1 MTRAVPF
8 HNRSLDQRLS
18 FRAVARNPS
27 LERRV
32 LSGLLR
38 SLCALAM
45 TSMGRAVLTLS
56 LHDVRLLVE
65 GEGRFGEKPKQGE
78 VRLRFVQKDKD

>member
-1 MTRAVPF
+1 
-8 HNRSLDQRLS
+8 
-18 FRAVARNPS
+18 
-27 LERRV
+27 
-32 LSGLLR
+32 
-38 SLCALAM
+38 M